1 LKLVRTL
8 QFSFAEITRTCA
20 VSTRAALL
28 VLALIWLGGAAA
40 PLAAQEE
47 AHAADVGHAPSTSH
61 HDETDV
67 SAGDASAAL
76 ASPADLRFD
85 MSIYTLLVFLIL
97 LAVLYKFAWG
107 PIAAGLER
115 REETIAAQIA
125 EARQAAET
133 ARKQLQEYERKLAA
147 ATEEARA
154 IVGQARQ
161 DAEVAKDKIV
171 AEAQAAAHK
180 ERERAVADIGTA
192 KNEALR
198 EIAALSVNTAV
209 KLAKNIIRREVKPED
224 HDRLISESLQ
234 QFSKLN

>member
-1 LKLVRTL
+1 M
-8 QFSFAEITRTCA
+8 
-20 VSTRAALL
+20 
-28 VLALIWLGGAAA
+28 
-40 PLAAQEE
+40 AAQEE
-47 AHAADVGHAPSTSH
+47 KHGEKAANSASAPH

-67 SAGDASAAL
+67 GAGDASAAL

-85 MSIYTLLVFLIL
+85 MSIYSLLVFLIL

-107 PIAAGLER
+107 PIAAGLEK
-115 REETIAAQIA
+115 REQTIANQIA

-133 ARKQLQEYERKLAA
+133 ASKQLREYERRLAA

-161 DAEVAKDKIV
+161 DAETAKDKIV
-171 AEAQAAAHK
+171 AEAQAVAQK
-180 ERERAVADIGTA
+180 ERERAVADIVSA

-198 EIAALSVNTAV
+198 EIAAQSVSTAV
-209 KLAKNIIRREVKPED
+209 MLASKIIRREVKPED
-224 HDRLISESLQ
+224 HDKLINDSLQ